1 MGHRERAERPLNPVP
16 GVLCLATHVESQ
28 ALLARLLKEY
38 TEVMANVATVFLR
51 IVSAGERAVAVSHA
65 AIVRALLGEDDSS
78 YCVPLVIGFR
88 DRCTDVQI
96 GRRWSPGEL
105 AEDLLETLGDG
116 DHRIFVRWHS
126 SGGDFD
132 EIYEVDGTGRQAPR
146 GCRYAFDEIAVRYRV
161 RPEDAPPPDELGF
174 SVYPVS
180 GTYLGGNNRFA
191 DSFAPFTLTTPAG
204 TSSPAAQFEPASAA
218 RLIAALASEGMEP
231 QSTIHTIEWRHQRRA
246 VRIERRF
253 QRSRTSQWGLDDWDN
268 CADGAYLLSR
278 GRAPV
283 VPNEVAA
290 LDREFVAEDG

>member
-1 MGHRERAERPLNPVP
+1 
-16 GVLCLATHVESQ
+16 
-28 ALLARLLKEY
+28 
-38 TEVMANVATVFLR
+38 MANVATIFLR
-51 IVSAGERAVAVSHA
+51 IVSPGARAAAASHA
-65 AIVRALLGEDDSS
+65 AIVRALLGEDGSS

-88 DRCTDVQI
+88 DGCTDIQL
-96 GRRWSPGEL
+96 GKRWSPGEL
-105 AEDLLETLGDG
+105 AEDLLAALGDG

-132 EIYEVDGTGRQAPR
+132 EIYEVDGTGRQTPR

-174 SVYPVS
+174 SVYPLS

-191 DSFAPFTLTTPAG
+191 DSVPPLTLTTPAG
-204 TSSPAAQFEPASAA
+204 ACSPATYFEPAPAA
-218 RLIAALASEGMEP
+218 RLIAALASERMAP
-231 QSTIHTIEWRHQRRA
+231 QSAIQAIEWRHQRRV

-253 QRSRTSQWGLDDWDN
+253 QSSSTTQWGLDDWDN

-283 VPNEVAA
+283 IPKEVAD
-290 LDREFVAEDG
+290 LDRERVAEV

>member
-1 MGHRERAERPLNPVP
+1 MGYRERAERPLNPVP
-16 GVLCLATHVESQ
+16 GVLCLATHWESQ

-88 DRCTDVQI
+88 NRCTDVQI

-105 AEDLLETLGDG
+105 AEICWRRLETETI
-116 DHRIFVRWHS
+116 RIFVRWHS

-161 RPEDAPPPDELGF
+161 RPEDAPP
-174 SVYPVS
+174 
-180 GTYLGGNNRFA
+180 
-191 DSFAPFTLTTPAG
+191 
-204 TSSPAAQFEPASAA
+204 SSWAFPSIQSAA
-218 RLIAALASEGMEP
+218 RISVATTA
-231 QSTIHTIEWRHQRRA
+231 
-246 VRIERRF
+246 RRF
-253 QRSRTSQWGLDDWDN
+253 LCSVHPDHASRN
-268 CADGAYLLSR
+268 ILS
-278 GRAPV
+278 GCTV
-283 VPNEVAA
+283 
-290 LDREFVAEDG
+290 